1 MKVIFVIN
9 TFLFRMRVKA
19 NWNLPH
25 LPRIGERIS
34 PHVIMFQEEFTYHNV
49 LKYLTDEAKND
60 FNKFRHRGFLYQRS
74 IYCLSRRHMKT
85 ESPTD
90 SLHCPCRL
98 QALSPHSHN
107 CPMHLLPCK

>member
-34 PHVIMFQEEFTYHNV
+34 Q
-49 LKYLTDEAKND
+49 AKND
-60 FNKFRHRGFLYQRS
+60 FNKFNDNESDLEGNFKAWVYDVICEANIIES
-74 IYCLSRRHMKT
+74 IHYVTSPENYREILPEIYLSDFR
-85 ESPTD
+85 
-90 SLHCPCRL
+90 
-98 QALSPHSHN
+98 N
-107 CPMHLLPCK
+107 

>member
-49 LKYLTDEAKND
+49 LKYLTDEAKMILINSMIMRVIWKEILKHGYMMS
-60 FNKFRHRGFLYQRS
+60 FV
-74 IYCLSRRHMKT
+74 
-85 ESPTD
+85 
-90 SLHCPCRL
+90 RL
-98 QALSPHSHN
+98 I
-107 CPMHLLPCK
+107 

>member
-49 LKYLTDEAKND
+49 LIL
-60 FNKFRHRGFLYQRS
+60 LY
-74 IYCLSRRHMKT
+74 
-85 ESPTD
+85 
-90 SLHCPCRL
+90 
-98 QALSPHSHN
+98 
-107 CPMHLLPCK
+107 

>member
-60 FNKFRHRGFLYQRS
+60 FNKFNDKDRKSTRLNSSH
-74 IYCLSRRHMKT
+74 IEESRMP
-85 ESPTD
+85 S
-90 SLHCPCRL
+90 S
-98 QALSPHSHN
+98 A
-107 CPMHLLPCK
+107 

>member
-49 LKYLTDEAKND
+49 LKYLTIV
-60 FNKFRHRGFLYQRS
+60 R
-74 IYCLSRRHMKT
+74 
-85 ESPTD
+85 
-90 SLHCPCRL
+90 
-98 QALSPHSHN
+98 
-107 CPMHLLPCK
+107 